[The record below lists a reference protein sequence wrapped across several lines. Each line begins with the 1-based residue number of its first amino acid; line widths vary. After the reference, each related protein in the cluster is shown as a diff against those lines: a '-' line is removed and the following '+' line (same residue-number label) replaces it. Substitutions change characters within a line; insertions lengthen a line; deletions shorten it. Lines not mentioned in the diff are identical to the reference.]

1 MTFLNP
7 LILLGVFG
15 IGLPILAH
23 LINRQQIRRT
33 DWAAMQFLN
42 RSVRVRSRQIRLRD
56 ILLLLL
62 RCLALLLL
70 VLALARPASDTE
82 DGFNLLG
89 EQRAGVI
96 IAVDG
101 SFSMSHGDENATRFE
116 RAIEKVKV
124 IGEQV
129 KRGDPISLVLLG
141 GEHRVVLRNVAF
153 DPDRFAMVLAELK
166 PTPESMDVNSVP
178 QRLEMLIQ
186 DMDAAQKE
194 VYLVTDTQTR
204 DWGDISLPTFD
215 AIKNLAELATVFLVP
230 VTGVDD
236 NLSVTGLDLVSGT
249 LRNGAVARYRATV
262 HNFGQTPVADVEVRC
277 RVEGVQIDSKRI
289 AMIPPGTSQTVSLFV
304 PFYNAG
310 PTRITAEITQDK
322 LSTDNVRHVVAVVR
336 DTVAVLCID
345 GSGGA
350 VSQLVLAGLLA
361 RADSGTRAGSGTV
374 QDEGYQVDTVQ
385 WPSVP
390 EKPFDAYDVVILAD
404 VPEITQQQSQALSD
418 FVREGNG
425 LIWFGGENVKAAEWN
440 RLSNN
445 GEKSLLPAKLGSIVD
460 ARDDLGVGKPLAP
473 ALPDHTICRPLR
485 SLPEDLLNETRFLKR
500 MQVELADAS
509 VPVLSLAGT
518 NAPVLIEHSVGR
530 GHVCMFTTS
539 AHTAWNNMALT
550 PVFPMLLQQ
559 VVTYMVGREFEQPRI
574 VGDSLSL
581 FYVDQPDAS
590 DAVFDTPS
598 QKTVTVPVSEHRNQY
613 LAMLEKSEESG
624 FYTARVSVQDP
635 GMPVAVNVDTR
646 ESDVACVDETE
657 LRESLQGTG
666 ITVSADEAGLMA
678 DISMARTGRSY
689 WRFFMVVA
697 LCLLV
702 AESLFADRLQGRKQ
716 SSGQSNRIATPSMPL
731 KQERA

>member
-7 LILLGVFG
+7 LILLGVLG
-15 IGLPILAH
+15 ISLPILAH

-70 VLALARPASDTE
+70 VFALARPASVQKE
-82 DGFNLLG
+82 GRSLLG

-101 SFSMSHGDENATRFE
+101 SFSMAHGDEKATRFE
-116 RAIEKVKV
+116 RAIEKVKL
-124 IGEQV
+124 IGGQV
-129 KRGDPISLVLLG
+129 TRGAPVSLVLLG
-141 GEHRVVLRNVAF
+141 GEHRVVLRNVAY
-153 DPDRFAMVLAELK
+153 DADRFAEVLAELK
-166 PTPESMDVNSVP
+166 PGPEVMDVNGIP
-178 QRLEMLIQ
+178 QRLESLVQ
-186 DMDAAQKE
+186 DMDAPQKE
-194 VYLVTDTQTR
+194 VYLITDTQTR
-204 DWGDISLPTFD
+204 DWGDVSVPTFD
-215 AIKNLAELATVFLVP
+215 AIRSLSEIAAVFLIP
-230 VTGVDD
+230 VTGSDD
-236 NLSVTGLDLVSGT
+236 NLAVTGLDLVSGT

-262 HNFGQTPVADVEVRC
+262 HNFGKNPAADVEVRC

-289 AMIPPGTSQTVSLFV
+289 AVIPPGTSQTLSLFV

-310 PTRITAEITQDK
+310 PTRITAEITPETTGDK
-322 LSTDNVRHVVAVVR
+322 LAVDNVRHVVAVVR

-350 VSQLVLAGLLA
+350 VSQLAMAGLLA
-361 RADSGTRAGSGTV
+361 RAGDVSDE
-374 QDEGYQVDTVQ
+374 DEGYQVDTVQ
-385 WPSVP
+385 WPSMP
-390 EKPFDAYDVVILAD
+390 QKPFDAYDVVILAD
-404 VPEITQQQSQALSD
+404 VPEITQQQSKALLD
-418 FVREGNG
+418 FVRQGNG
-425 LIWFGGENVKAAEWN
+425 LVWFAGENVKVSQWN
-440 RLSNN
+440 QVSDHGGRA
-445 GEKSLLPAKLGSIVD
+445 LLPTKLGSVVD
-460 ARDDLGVGKPLAP
+460 ASDDLGVGKPLA
-473 ALPDHTICRPLR
+473 ATLPDHAICRPLR

-500 MQVELADAS
+500 IQVELGNTS

-518 NAPVLIEHSVGR
+518 HAPLLLEHSLGR

-539 AHTAWNNMALT
+539 ADTVWNNMALT

-598 QKTVTVPVSEHRNQY
+598 KKTLTVPVSEHRNQY

-624 FYTARVSVQDP
+624 FYTARVSVQAP

-646 ESDVACVDETE
+646 ESDVACMDQEE
-657 LRESLQGTG
+657 LRESLQGTAV
-666 ITVSADEAGLMA
+666 TVSVDEADLMA
-678 DISMARTGRSY
+678 DINVARTGRSY
-689 WRFFMVVA
+689 WRLFMIVA

-716 SSGQSNRIATPSMPL
+716 SKSQSSKDAPPSMTL
-731 KQERA
+731 NQESA